1 MSRGHNHSCVRLSKI
16 TILVT
21 NKSISELMSDRDI
34 VCTSAKIDPDPTH
47 VVCVQTLKT
56 THSPF
61 NLIKVDSRDVEEL
74 RRFSFGVAR
83 YTVIV
88 EREGFTTLAYEDHM
102 GDRLQSP
109 VTVKKDSP
117 VGRFLCAAP
126 RTHLHGSDEFHSTIS
141 VVGVVG
147 LNVTWTKNDKLD

>member
-74 RRFSFGVAR
+74 RRFCFGLAR

-109 VTVKKDSP
+109 VIVKKDTP
-117 VGRFLCAAP
+117 VGKFLCAAWM
-126 RTHLHGSDEFHSTIS
+126 THFYGGEEFHSTIS

-147 LNVTWTKNDKLD
+147 LNVTWTRSDKL